1 MHQIWSQRPMKRM
14 KSIIWLLWSS
24 SGPFSTYLLLY
35 IWIPIHNQLGKLLHY
50 WFLFSNSYP
59 KFWLSDNFCGYYK
72 PKWLLFLPTECM
84 YSHCKEIHSSNIH
97 NMHGKFEWKF
107 DKYGIKHLIANC
119 CAICNRMAEVKSGE
133 GCSNYRCC
141 ISSISK
147 PLKLLWF
154 LEFILN
160 IALCIWF
167 AIHKQ
172 ALVLLKKSPFEA
184 KIHVSWGI

>member
-50 WFLFSNSYP
+50 WFYFP
-59 KFWLSDNFCGYYK
+59 THTRNFDCQTIFVVTTNQNDYY
-72 PKWLLFLPTECM
+72 FYQQSACTQ
-84 YSHCKEIHSSNIH
+84 HCKESKEIFSPNTH
-97 NMHGKFEWKF
+97 NMHGKFEWKC
-107 DKYGIKHLIANC
+107 DKYGIKRLIANC
-119 CAICNRMAEVKSGE
+119 CAICDRMAEVKSGE
-133 GCSNYRCC
+133 GCSNSRCC
-141 ISSISK
+141 ITSISK

-160 IALCIWF
+160 NLFMYVFCI
-167 AIHKQ
+167 
-172 ALVLLKKSPFEA
+172 P
-184 KIHVSWGI
+184 